1 MTNKIILSADSTC
14 DLNSG
19 LKQKYLVNYYPYH
32 IILGE
37 NQYLDNVDIFP
48 DDLYEAYRQKHIL
61 PKTAAIG
68 MGEYYEYFKKWVD
81 EGYDVVH
88 LNLGS
93 AISAAHQ
100 NCKLAAESLGHVYP
114 IDSCSLSTGTGLLVI
129 EAAERIA
136 KGMPARQIQQEVSAL
151 TQKAHASF
159 ILDTLEFMH
168 AGGRCSAVTALGAN
182 LLHLKPCIEVD
193 NKNGGSMNV
202 GKKYRG
208 DLDKVLEQYVKN
220 KLENCDDLK
229 LDRIFITHS
238 GISEER
244 IELVRKLIQ
253 KLADFREIHV
263 TRASCTIS
271 CHCGPNTLGV
281 LFLAK

>member
-281 LFLAK
+281 LFLTK

>member
-37 NQYLDNVDIFP
+37 RQYQDNVDIFP
-48 DDLYEAYRQKHIL
+48 DDLYDAYHKEHIL

-81 EGYDVVH
+81 EGYDVIH

-93 AISAAHQ
+93 AISAAYQ

-114 IDSCSLSTGTGLLVI
+114 IDSCSLSSGTGLLVI

-136 KGMPARQIQQEVSAL
+136 KGMPAQQIQQEVSAL
-151 TQKAHASF
+151 TKKTHASF

-193 NKNGGSMNV
+193 NENGGAMNV

-208 DLDKVLEQYVKN
+208 DLNKVLEQYVKN
-220 KLENCDDLK
+220 KLENRDDLK

-238 GISEER
+238 GISNER
-244 IELVRKLIQ
+244 VELVRKLIQ

-281 LFLAK
+281 LFLTK